1 MPSIKKNLDR
11 ILGDLP
17 EGVTLVAVSKTKPV
31 EMIQEA
37 YDAGQRHF
45 GENRPQEMK
54 QKYAELPEDIYWH
67 MIGHLQTNKVKYIID
82 FVYLIHSVDRMDL
95 LEEIEKRAARIGRK
109 VDVLL
114 QVHIAQEEQK
124 FGFQKEEILDLIRK
138 NELDRFQH
146 VNIMGLMAMATF
158 TEDMDQVRSEF
169 RELKKLFDSMLE
181 LNKDK
186 ILDMRIISMGM
197 SGDFQVAIEEG
208 SNMVR
213 IGSSIFG
220 ARK

>member
-169 RELKKLFDSMLE
+169 RELKNLFDSMLE

-186 ILDMRIISMGM
+186 ILEMRIISMGM